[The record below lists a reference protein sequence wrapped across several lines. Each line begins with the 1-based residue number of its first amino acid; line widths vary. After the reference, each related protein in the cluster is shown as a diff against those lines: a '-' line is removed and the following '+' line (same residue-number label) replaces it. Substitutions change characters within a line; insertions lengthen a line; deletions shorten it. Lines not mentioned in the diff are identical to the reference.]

1 MNDNTAS
8 LYGFTKGG
16 DEAEGA
22 WLTRNS
28 MTRDIA
34 ISDIHTCNG
43 GETFR
48 VKADISTTIKGNTAS
63 GGTDS
68 TYRGT
73 AIGIFV
79 YDGTG
84 KTITWLYSTRVSNA
98 TQSVSS
104 TITLPTTARKFR
116 VYIQTESYGNWSGTL
131 KVRNIQVTR
140 MTNSELIVN
149 GSITANMITSG
160 TFQGTNFIAGGSS
173 NGNGYFQ
180 VKDTSNTV
188 KFHASKDG
196 VYATKIQ
203 FPDSIS
209 ISGSIIQSG
218 NVSASSSG
226 FATSGSESGSLYRTE
241 YQSNLGLL
249 GLTISSQY
257 YNTEGGGNVAGTK
270 KTIKISGD
278 AIGFTAGSSYAQLSQ
293 SGTNIYS
300 QGGYDSYNGYYCDG
314 TMSLKKASHGG
325 IDVGN
330 TSAGVAICSKTSP
343 TWWNGSK
350 SYTVYTSGS
359 KPTPADIGAAK
370 ALVSANGYQ
379 GMTLNDGSTSNWIR
393 TTTNGLL
400 PSASSGSSWPSSS
413 SSLGTSSWRFSKGYV
428 KEMYV
433 NGLTNDLGDIWLTAK
448 TGANT
453 IYAQAKWLCPA
464 TSVTT
469 YLGSSGYRWHSVWA
483 ANGTI
488 QTSDE
493 RFKVKQ
499 GFTNI
504 DDCFEM
510 IKNTDIYNYIMLNKS
525 KEKLSKNRLGKMAME
540 NSKNDVNIHIGIM
553 AQDIQKYECS
563 KGILIESEYEKED
576 GTTDTLLGI
585 NAYGLATAV
594 MGGLKKEIQIRNE
607 QYECLKR
614 ENEELKT
621 RLANIERM
629 LTRTLD

>member
-1 MNDNTAS
+1 M
-8 LYGFTKGG
+8 
-16 DEAEGA
+16 
-22 WLTRNS
+22 
-28 MTRDIA
+28 
-34 ISDIHTCNG
+34 
-43 GETFR
+43 
-48 VKADISTTIKGNTAS
+48 
-63 GGTDS
+63 
-68 TYRGT
+68 
-73 AIGIFV
+73 
-79 YDGTG
+79 
-84 KTITWLYSTRVSNA
+84 
-98 TQSVSS
+98 
-104 TITLPTTARKFR
+104 
-116 VYIQTESYGNWSGTL
+116 
-131 KVRNIQVTR
+131 
-140 MTNSELIVN
+140 
-149 GSITANMITSG
+149 
-160 TFQGTNFIAGGSS
+160 
-173 NGNGYFQ
+173 
-180 VKDTSNTV
+180 
-188 KFHASKDG
+188 
-196 VYATKIQ
+196 
-203 FPDSIS
+203 
-209 ISGSIIQSG
+209 
-218 NVSASSSG
+218 
-226 FATSGSESGSLYRTE
+226 
-241 YQSNLGLL
+241 
-249 GLTISSQY
+249 
-257 YNTEGGGNVAGTK
+257 AGTK
-270 KTIKISGD
+270 YTTRISGYG
-278 AIGFTAGSSYAQLSQ
+278 ININGAQLRR
-293 SGTNIYS
+293 GT
-300 QGGYDSYNGYYCDG
+300 
-314 TMSLKKASHGG
+314 
-325 IDVGN
+325 GN
-330 TSAGVAICSKTSP
+330 TLEVGTSYGTATIGAENSSWCHIKTSMP
-343 TWWNGSK
+343 AFYFNKYISVDGDVRLHK
-350 SYTVYTSGS
+350 STNARFGYETSTTDVFIANHANNWLRLKTDKTMTYAGYKVYTSYD
-359 KPTPADIGAAK
+359 KPTTSDIGAAK

-393 TTTNGLL
+393 TTKNGLL

-464 TSVTT
+464 TSATT